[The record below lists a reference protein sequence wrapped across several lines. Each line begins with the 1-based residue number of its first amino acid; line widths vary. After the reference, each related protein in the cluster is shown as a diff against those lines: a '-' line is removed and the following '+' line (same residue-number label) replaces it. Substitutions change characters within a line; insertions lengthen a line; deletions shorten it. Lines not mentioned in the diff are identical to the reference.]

1 MKSSEL
7 CVWLLLSSCCLA
19 CNDSDMCRLCKSPP
33 GKVEANSFVT
43 DELVNLLLRPLVKG
57 LLSVKSSL

>member
-7 CVWLLLSSCCLA
+7 CVCLLLSSCCLA

-33 GKVEANSFVT
+33 GKVEAKSFVA
-43 DELVNLLLRPLVKG
+43 DELVNLRIASSIKG
-57 LLSVKSSL
+57 LLSVTLSL